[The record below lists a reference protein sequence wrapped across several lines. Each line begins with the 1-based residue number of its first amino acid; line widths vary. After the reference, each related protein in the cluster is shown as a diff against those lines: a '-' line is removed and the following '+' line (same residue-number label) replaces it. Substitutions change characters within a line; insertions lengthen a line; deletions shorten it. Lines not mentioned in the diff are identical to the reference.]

1 MYRKI
6 SQALVILLMLDAA
19 WVFWGIASNQN
30 RWLWI
35 CGYWFVLTLK
45 NLMDYM
51 ARKEE
56 HGDHH

>member
-6 SQALVILLMLDAA
+6 SQTLVILLMLDAA
-19 WVFWGIASNQN
+19 WVFCGIANNQN

-35 CGYWFVLTLK
+35 CGYWFILTLK

-51 ARKEE
+51 AGRAE